1 MSELRRELTSAF
13 CDDKAMEAEETPALP
28 LRTAEPETNDDAGW
42 KEPYDVVVWP
52 LESVVAKACA
62 TRAAVERDPSDSVS
76 TVEEDAVK
84 KPNTAA
90 RGVEL
95 VDADRSADEAV
106 LAVFDDE
113 ELALLRWKVV
123 NEV

>member
-1 MSELRRELTSAF
+1 
-13 CDDKAMEAEETPALP
+13 
-28 LRTAEPETNDDAGW
+28 
-42 KEPYDVVVWP
+42 VVVWP

>member
-1 MSELRRELTSAF
+1 M
-13 CDDKAMEAEETPALP
+13 
-28 LRTAEPETNDDAGW
+28 
-42 KEPYDVVVWP
+42 
-52 LESVVAKACA
+52 VANACA
-62 TRAAVERDPSDSVS
+62 ARVTVELDPSDNVS

-95 VDADRSADEAV
+95 VVAELASDKLV
-106 LAVFDDE
+106 LAVFEPDL
-113 ELALLRWKVV
+113 LALLRWKVV